1 MKDVEPIHD
10 QATDTPRR
18 RRGGRASVGRG
29 PGSRHGAPRPRRG
42 RRAPAVAWVAD
53 PNGPHA
59 DEPTPARSA
68 RAAVIYWLV
77 AGAIYIGLGIAYPPA
92 FLLGFQEAIVFVLI
106 VTALAPKVLGRFK

>member
-29 PGSRHGAPRPRRG
+29 PGSRHGAPRARRG

-53 PNGPHA
+53 PNGAHA
-59 DEPTPARSA
+59 DEPTPARSG

-77 AGAIYIGLGIAYPPA
+77 AGAIYIGLDGMTYQAWKGLWA
-92 FLLGFQEAIVFVLI
+92 DLDA
-106 VTALAPKVLGRFK
+106 TAERLMEILWP